1 MLQISVC
8 DLLPFVV
15 KYMTVLYE
23 KISVEVNR
31 CEGWHQSQWKPTLI
45 QLFFSSSFPPS
56 PPPPPVSSLN
66 SFVNYWMA
74 FTVVHGV
81 LRKLPEWC
89 LHHSGPFSQSCN
101 VITLG
106 HLATWTEQCISPTLG
121 CLASVDNLCIRL
133 AQSHRERPG
142 PFVTT
147 YVLPCLALSHCCLS
161 LIIK

>member
-1 MLQISVC
+1 MNHATNKCMWLASICCEVYDSAIWE
-8 DLLPFVV
+8 DLSGS
-15 KYMTVLYE
+15 KQMWRMTP
-23 KISVEVNR
+23 ITVEA
-31 CEGWHQSQWKPTLI
+31 HSYTIIFLFLI
-45 QLFFSSSFPPS
+45 PS
-56 PPPPPVSSLN
+56 PSPPVSSLN